1 MNEGLASFAASLVAD
16 VEATADAEGGS
27 APHTFTRRVLDDLEN
42 AGETEETF
50 VAFHKARVGRATIEV
65 SGFGFNHSLESLD
78 LFVTSYRLPGDN
90 PRLTGSDAD
99 VLFRRLENFLAR
111 CDSGLAKSFD
121 ESSDI
126 FDMCTGIAKSLGEVS
141 RIRLFLITNQESSA
155 SASFP
160 PGRLGDIPI
169 SYHVWDITRLYRLA
183 NSGTLSEPISVIF
196 DEPVACLQNEATDDY
211 SIVLAVVPGKQ
222 LSALYGRYGS
232 RLLELNVRS
241 FLQTRG
247 EVNSGIRT
255 TINRTPERFLAYNNG
270 LTTTGSAVRFVT
282 LDSGGLGISRID
294 DFQIVNGGQTTAS
307 LHYAETRDR
316 ANLDKVLVQMKLV
329 VVRNDELGSIVPE
342 ISRYSNNQNKVTL
355 VDFSSNKPFHV
366 ALEKVSRSLWA
377 PAKDGSSQQ
386 TQWFY
391 ERARG
396 QYVDALANE
405 RTPAAQSK
413 FKAIHPTTQKF
424 GKSDVAKYFYCWNQ
438 RPHSVTK
445 GAQKNFNEFTIDEL
459 DGEVQPVVDAQYCT
473 RLLAAAILFKAI
485 DKIVGTHG
493 YGSHKSYVTAYTM
506 SRLSLATDKR
516 IDLDRIWRTQRIS
529 SALHAA
535 VEDLCDRVGAV
546 VEQAQRGKHV
556 GEWAK
561 HAECWAEVAR
571 VRWGVPADLA
581 GELVASPVEI
591 VGEAAADAP
600 NEDVEAVVAI
610 PARVWFTLALWAN
623 ESKLLEPYQR
633 QLAFTLGTLLRRGE
647 HPNPTQAGQARRTLL
662 EARDLGFRTAHD

>member
-42 AGETEETF
+42 AGESEETF
-50 VAFHKARVGRATIEV
+50 AAYHYARGVEV

-99 VLFRRLENFLAR
+99 VLFRRLENFLVR

-121 ESSDI
+121 ESLDI
-126 FDMCTGIAKSLGEVS
+126 FDVCTGIAKGLGEVS
-141 RIRLFLITNQESSA
+141 RIRLFLLTNRESSA
-155 SASFP
+155 PASFP
-160 PGRLGDIPI
+160 SGRFGDIPV
-169 SYHVWDITRLYRLA
+169 SYHVWDIVRLYRLA

-196 DEPVACLQNEATDDY
+196 DEPVACLRNEATDDY

-247 EVNSGIRT
+247 NVNSGIRA
-255 TINRTPERFLAYNNG
+255 TINCTPERFLAYNNG
-270 LTTTGSAVRFVT
+270 LTATGSAVHFVT
-282 LDSGGLGISRID
+282 LDGGGLGISRID

-316 ANLDKVLVQMKLV
+316 VNLEKVLVQMKLAV
-329 VVRNDELGSIVPE
+329 VGNDQLGSIVPE
-342 ISRYSNNQNKVTL
+342 ISRYSNTQNKVTL
-355 VDFSSNKPFHV
+355 VDFSSNNPFHV

-377 PAKDGSSQQ
+377 PAKDGSSRQ

-396 QYVDALANE
+396 QYADALANE
-405 RTPAAQSK
+405 RTPAAQKK
-413 FKAIHPTTQKF
+413 FKTINPTTQKF

-438 RPHSVTK
+438 RPHSVAR
-445 GAQKNFNEFTIDEL
+445 GAQKNFNDFTIDEL
-459 DGEVQPVVDAQYCT
+459 GGEDQPVVDFQYCT
-473 RLLAAAILFKAI
+473 RLLAVAIIFRAV
-485 DKIVGTHG
+485 DKIVAAHG
-493 YGSHKSYVTAYTM
+493 YGSHKSFVTAYTI
-506 SRLSLATDKR
+506 SRLSHAADRR
-516 IDLDRIWRTQRIS
+516 IDLDGIWRTQRVS
-529 SALHAA
+529 KALCAA

-546 VEQAQRGKHV
+546 VEKPLRGKHV

-561 HAECWAEVAR
+561 HVDCWTAVVR
-571 VRWGVPADLA
+571 VRWSVPAELGEELA
-581 GELVASPVEI
+581 ASPVEI
-591 VGEAAADAP
+591 VAAADAP
-600 NEDVEAVVAI
+600 NEDLEAVVAV
-610 PARVWFTLALWAN
+610 PARVWFTLRLWAN
-623 ESKLLEPYQR
+623 EAKLLEPYQR
-633 QLAFTLGTLLRRGE
+633 QVAFTVGTLLSRGE
-647 HPNPTQAGQARRTLL
+647 HPNPTQASQARRALL